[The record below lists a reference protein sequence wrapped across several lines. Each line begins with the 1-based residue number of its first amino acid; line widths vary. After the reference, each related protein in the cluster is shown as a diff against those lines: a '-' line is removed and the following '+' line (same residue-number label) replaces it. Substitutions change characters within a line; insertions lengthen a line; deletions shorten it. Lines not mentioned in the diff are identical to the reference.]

1 MAHVDEPGLLGRDL
15 LGHRRDSSKQKW
27 VGCGAAAC
35 QKRCRSPSRRG
46 HDSGGIAEQS
56 VHHANGNG
64 PGKSFRAAPA
74 ASTASNRQPKMGI
87 LPCNNLIGV
96 ARIPIRNRTIR
107 GHPVRPHVGHKGWIE
122 VFGRIKNMAID
133 PVDGIQRAFLRE
145 EVDRF
150 LHQSIE
156 ATDFIQAVDVIHVM
170 MGDKNSI
177 APSQARPQGLYRKSG
192 PQSISISRKCRLG
205 LKRKAAEVRGGTVSR
220 IAAGTHRAIATKN
233 RHARTRPGAQQ
244 HDRCFAQ
251 RHDGSS
257 VTNPKRD

>member
-1 MAHVDEPGLLGRDL
+1 
-15 LGHRRDSSKQKW
+15 
-27 VGCGAAAC
+27 
-35 QKRCRSPSRRG
+35 
-46 HDSGGIAEQS
+46 
-56 VHHANGNG
+56 
-64 PGKSFRAAPA
+64 
-74 ASTASNRQPKMGI
+74 
-87 LPCNNLIGV
+87 
-96 ARIPIRNRTIR
+96 
-107 GHPVRPHVGHKGWIE
+107 
-122 VFGRIKNMAID
+122 MAID
-133 PVDGIQRAFLRE
+133 PVDGIQRAFFRE

-177 APSQARPQGLYRKSG
+177 APSQARPQGLV
-192 PQSISISRKCRLG
+192 PQIWAAIDQHFSKMPVWVLEAQGRRG
-205 LKRKAAEVRGGTVSR
+205 AKALVSR

-251 RHDGSS
+251 RHDGPS